1 MCLHHARQISRRQ
14 MGSLAMA
21 AAGLG
26 LLPVKA
32 KASAK
37 IEALCITCIDYRVI
51 SKDASYLA
59 NDLNLFKEADFVALA
74 GGALA
79 GYPANLWKKYP
90 SSPRAFWDQ
99 LQAAKDLHSIDKVV
113 VIDHRDCGAYNLE
126 FGKPAN
132 PKEEWEQH
140 AKVMAQL
147 RKEFEQRHLPLKL
160 EFYLMPLVGCAER
173 VNV

>member
-1 MCLHHARQISRRQ
+1 
-14 MGSLAMA
+14 MGSMVLG

-26 LLPVKA
+26 LLPFSA

-37 IEALCITCIDYRVI
+37 IDALCITCIDYRVI
-51 SKDASYLA
+51 SKDTSYLA
-59 NDLNLFKEADFVALA
+59 NDLNLFKEADFVGLA

-79 GYPANLWKKYP
+79 GYPAKLWEKYS

-99 LQAAKDLHSIDKVV
+99 VQLAKDLHSIEKVV

-132 PKEEWEQH
+132 PKDEWDQH
-140 AKVMAQL
+140 AKVMTEV
-147 RKEFEQRHLPLKL
+147 RKKFARLQPSLKL

-173 VNV
+173 VNL